1 LCLSNQ
7 IPQDNHIRNHL
18 AYHKKDYKPG
28 AWPLYPSHPN
38 NPARAWDHANLR
50 CSECLPGFCA
60 CCGKVCCAHQAM
72 TMRLSLFSKESEEEN
87 GLKEMLAEVIPD
99 EKVRPNPKNLTKELK
114 DALGALFPCVD
125 GEVLEGETAT
135 FLMCTGCEK
144 MVCPGCCGMCPEKGC
159 TAMLCRKCCNGDLW
173 APCKGH

>member
-1 LCLSNQ
+1 
-7 IPQDNHIRNHL
+7 
-18 AYHKKDYKPG
+18 
-28 AWPLYPSHPN
+28 
-38 NPARAWDHANLR
+38 
-50 CSECLPGFCA
+50 
-60 CCGKVCCAHQAM
+60 M